1 MMIARPDRIWMLATL
16 ALGLSAGWLVSTSA
30 TPRLKAGGSDRW
42 NDRVVTTGT
51 AIVERDR
58 QGQRITQ
65 DGLYVLN
72 YSNGLLLA
80 ALPAYEQSSTAIRY
94 VSDFA
99 ERDLVQDFAL
109 APGSRP
115 HFLMTTIEMGSQ
127 GDGTSPLLVFE
138 TETGQMATYRVV
150 REITSGTT
158 RPKLQLLERRTDP
171 RLARTAAAAAT
182 AAPSG
187 SAAR

>member
-1 MMIARPDRIWMLATL
+1 MNARPHGTWMMTILLLGLATGW
-16 ALGLSAGWLVSTSA
+16 AVGTAGA
-30 TPRLKAGGSDRW
+30 PRLAARGSDRW

-51 AIVERDR
+51 AVVEKDR
-58 QGQRITQ
+58 QGQRLTQ

-80 ALPAYEQSSTAIRY
+80 ALPAYEQTPSSVRF

-99 ERDLVQDFAL
+99 ERDLVTDFAL
-109 APGSRP
+109 APGSNP

-127 GDGTSPLLVFE
+127 GDGTSPLLVIE

-150 REITSGTT
+150 REITPGST

-171 RLARTAAAAAT
+171 RLARAMASAAAAPPAV
-182 AAPSG
+182 
-187 SAAR
+187 R